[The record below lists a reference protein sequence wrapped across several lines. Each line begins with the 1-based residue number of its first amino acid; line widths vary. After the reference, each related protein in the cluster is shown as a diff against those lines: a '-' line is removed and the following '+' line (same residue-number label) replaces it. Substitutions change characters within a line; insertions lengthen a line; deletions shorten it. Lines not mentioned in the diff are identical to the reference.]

1 MSGTPRPL
9 RAAGRLVLRP
19 VWARVSGRIM
29 AQVHEQLE
37 PLRRE
42 LAELRHH
49 QHSELQRQLDD
60 HWQRLD
66 RLEGRIN
73 DLQFRLDFAVDETRR
88 LEPHIA
94 SLEER
99 VTTLDER
106 ATEQLAPPADGE
118 LEQARSILDEMR
130 TEHARIRARLT
141 AVARYEERLGRVE
154 EALAP
159 H

>member
-1 MSGTPRPL
+1 MSTTPRAV
-9 RAAGRLVLRP
+9 RTAGRLVLGP
-19 VWARVSGRIM
+19 VWTRMSARIM
-29 AQVHEQLE
+29 AQVEERLE

-42 LAELRHH
+42 IVELRHH
-49 QHSELQRQLDD
+49 QHTELQRQLDD

-73 DLQFRLDFAVDETRR
+73 ELQFQLDFAIDETRR

-118 LEQARSILDEMR
+118 LDQARSVLDEVR

-141 AVARYEERLGRVE
+141 AVAKYEERLGRLE
-154 EALAP
+154 QTLTP